1 MLSDPLVTVLAKE
14 DKLAV
19 TIKDIARESGVSR
32 GTVDRVL
39 HNRNGV
45 NPEVAQRVRSIA
57 SEMGFFPNRAG
68 KVLAARKQPIRFGC
82 LLPSIGN
89 PFFDDL
95 MVGFHLA
102 EKELADFGVSVDI
115 LQVKSFDKTIH
126 LKAIEKMRA
135 NNYQGLCI
143 TSLDVPEVKE
153 AIDAITASGV
163 PVVTVNTDITATG
176 RMCYVGPDYYH
187 GGRTAAGLLSMITQ
201 QELSLLVVTGSF
213 NIKGHNERINGF
225 TEGLEEHAVP
235 FQVVCTLESLDDEE
249 HAFLMTKSC
258 LEKNPRINTIFIAAG
273 GVKGVCK
280 AVTDKPRQKPIR
292 ILSFDDVPTTKA
304 LVKQGIISFTLCQEP
319 RQQGYVSIQKLFSY
333 LMSEGKMQLED
344 TITKTI
350 IKIPENIED

>member
-1 MLSDPLVTVLAKE
+1 M
-14 DKLAV
+14 AV
-19 TIKDIARESGVSR
+19 TIKDIAREAGVSR

-39 HNRNGV
+39 HNRRGV
-45 NPEVAQRVRSIA
+45 KAEVAQRVRSIA
-57 SEMGFFPNRAG
+57 REMGFSPNRAG

-95 MVGFHLA
+95 MMGFHLA

-115 LQVKSFDKTIH
+115 LQVKSFDKDIH
-126 LKAIEKMRA
+126 LKAIAKMKA

-143 TSLDVPEVKE
+143 TSIDVPEVKE
-153 AIDAITASGV
+153 AIDAIIASGV

-213 NIKGHNERINGF
+213 NIKGHNERIKGF
-225 TEGLEEHAVP
+225 TEGLEVHGVP
-235 FQVVCTLESLDDEE
+235 FEVVCTLESLDDDN
-249 HAFLMTKSC
+249 HAFVMTERC
-258 LEKNPRINTIFIAAG
+258 LEKNPMINTIFIAAG
-273 GVKGVCK
+273 GVKGVCN

-292 ILSFDDVPTTKA
+292 IMSFDDVPATKA
-304 LVKQGIISFTLCQEP
+304 LVKQGVISFTLCQEP

-333 LMSEGKMQLED
+333 LMSEGKTPLED

>member
-1 MLSDPLVTVLAKE
+1 M
-14 DKLAV
+14 AV
-19 TIKDIARESGVSR
+19 TIKDIAREAGVSR

-39 HNRNGV
+39 HNRSGV
-45 NPEVAQRVRSIA
+45 KPEVSQRVRSIA
-57 SEMGFFPNRAG
+57 SEMGFSPNRAG

-95 MVGFHLA
+95 MMGFHLA

-115 LQVKSFDKTIH
+115 LQVKSFDKDIH
-126 LKAIEKMRA
+126 LKAIAKMKA

-143 TSLDVPEVKE
+143 TSIDVPEVKE
-153 AIDAITASGV
+153 AIDAIIASGV

-213 NIKGHNERINGF
+213 NIKGHNERIKGF
-225 TEGLEEHAVP
+225 TEGLEEHGIP
-235 FQVVCTLESLDDEE
+235 FEVVCTLESLDDDN
-249 HAFLMTKSC
+249 HAFVMTERC
-258 LEKNPRINTIFIAAG
+258 LEKNPMINTIFIAAG
-273 GVKGVCK
+273 GVKGVCN

-292 ILSFDDVPTTKA
+292 IMSFDDVPATKA
-304 LVKQGIISFTLCQEP
+304 LVKQGVISFTLCQEP

-333 LMSEGKMQLED
+333 LMSEGKTPLED